1 MGIAPGFEP
10 RLFEC
15 SNSTGYFY
23 MKEVPNFT
31 QMDLNNYDIMVL
43 DVYNTVY
50 VWVGRKSTKA
60 E

>member
-1 MGIAPGFEP
+1 
-10 RLFEC
+10 
-15 SNSTGYFY
+15 